1 MIDPRESLAS
11 GFESLRHHALR
22 SFLAMLGIIFGVGAV
37 IAMLSIG
44 AGAERQALEII
55 DAMGLRNVVVKDKRF
70 DRENELQ
77 EIRRKSVGLSSRD
90 AQAIRDAV
98 PGVERVVA
106 KIEVDAWKVLSPTG
120 SRAKPRVL
128 GVSSEYPELVRL
140 PVREGRFFDRRDE
153 QEHAPVCVIGDRVRR
168 ELFGFEPALGRPLK
182 VNDEWLTVVGILA
195 PGRGKREVQGVTLES
210 TANDV
215 YLPLTA
221 AERRFARVPLK
232 APLDELVVSMAPG
245 AVVQESAAVVASL
258 LDRLHGGAGDYTI
271 TVPEALLEQSRRT
284 QRLFDIVMGAIAGIS
299 LLVGGIGIMNIMLAT
314 VLERTREIGVRRAMG
329 ARQVDIR
336 NQFFMEAFTVTV
348 TGGLLGVAMG
358 VAIAKGV
365 ALYAGWTTIVTAWS
379 VVLSVG
385 VSAAVGLVF
394 GSYPAMRAA
403 RLDPVEALRYE

>member
-1 MIDPRESLAS
+1 VIDPREALVS
-11 GFESLRHHALR
+11 GLESLRHHALR

-44 AGAERQALEII
+44 AGAERQALEMI
-55 DAMGLRNVVVKDKRF
+55 DAMGLRNVVVKDKRI
-70 DRENELQ
+70 DRENELS
-77 EIRRKSVGLSSRD
+77 ETRRKSAGLSTRD
-90 AQAIRDAV
+90 AQAIADAV

-106 KIEVDAWKVLSPTG
+106 KIEVEAWKVLSPAG
-120 SRAKPRVL
+120 RAKPRVL
-128 GVSSEYPELVRL
+128 GVSSDYPELVKVNL
-140 PVREGRFFDRRDE
+140 REGRFFDRTDE
-153 QEHAPVCVIGDRVRR
+153 DTHAAVCVIGDQVRR

-182 VNDEWLTVVGILA
+182 VNDQWMTVVGVLE
-195 PGRGKREVQGVTLES
+195 GGGGKREIQGVTLEG

-215 YLPLTA
+215 YLPVTA
-221 AERRFARVPLK
+221 AERRFGRAPLK
-232 APLDELVVSMAPG
+232 APLDELVVSMVQGTP
-245 AVVQESAAVVASL
+245 VQESAAVIATL
-258 LDRLHGGAGDYTI
+258 LDRLHGGAADYTI

-336 NQFFMEAFTVTV
+336 NQFVMEAFAVTV
-348 TGGLLGVAMG
+348 TGGLLGIAMG
-358 VAIAKGV
+358 LAIAKGV
-365 ALYAGWTTIVTAWS
+365 AAYAGWKTIVTLWS
-379 VVLSVG
+379 IVLSVG
-385 VSAAVGLVF
+385 VSAGVGLVF

>member
-1 MIDPRESLAS
+1 MIDPREALAS
-11 GFESLRHHALR
+11 GLESLSHHALR

-44 AGAERQALEII
+44 AGAEQQALEII

-77 EIRRKSVGLSSRD
+77 ELRRKSAGLSSRD
-90 AQAIRDAV
+90 ARAIRDAV
-98 PGVERVVA
+98 PGVERVVT
-106 KIEVDAWKVLSPTG
+106 KIEIEPWKVLSPTG
-120 SRAKPRVL
+120 RANPRIV
-128 GVSSEYPELVRL
+128 GVSHDYPALVKVTL
-140 PVREGRFFDRRDE
+140 REGRFFDQHDE
-153 QEHAPVCVIGDRVRR
+153 ETYAPVCVIGNDVRR

-182 VNDEWLTVVGILA
+182 VNDQWLTVVGVLA
-195 PGRGKREVQGVTLES
+195 PGGGKREIQGVALEG

-215 YLPLTA
+215 YLPVTT
-221 AERRFARVPLK
+221 AERRFDRASLK
-232 APLDELVVSMAPG
+232 SPLDELVVSMSPG
-245 AVVQESAAVVASL
+245 TPVQESAAVIATL
-258 LDRLHGGAGDYTI
+258 LDRLHGGAVDYTL

-336 NQFFMEAFTVTV
+336 NQFVMEAFTVTV
-348 TGGLLGVAMG
+348 TGGLLGIAMG

-365 ALYAGWTTIVTAWS
+365 AAYAGWTTIVTLS
-379 VVLSVG
+379 SIVLSVG
-385 VSAAVGLVF
+385 VSAGVGLAF
-394 GSYPAMRAA
+394 GIYPAMRAA